1 MASPDPAGSSTL
13 ALNGRAPDAPPRR
26 SSILPAN
33 RRGLGHPWLT
43 LVAAAFGLFMIGLDG
58 TIVAVANPTIGHHF
72 HATLPQLQ
80 WVTNAYLLALAVT
93 LITGGKLGDQ
103 FGRKRIFL
111 IGTTGF
117 ALASLACGLSTS
129 LGELIAF
136 RAAQGLFGAMMVPQ
150 TLAILRTTF
159 PIEKLATA
167 IGLWTMSSTLGIASG
182 PIVGGLLINHAS
194 WRWIFFVNVPVAVV
208 SLLVGTWV
216 IRESRDQAEGRR
228 FDPPGIALLTGTLFT
243 LLWGLIDAE
252 KHGWGHFQPFA
263 WLITSALL
271 LVLFIAW
278 EIREERIRQPHIPL
292 SLFRSAQFSSG
303 VVMALAVLMGYFSVL
318 FFVTLYFQRV
328 HGYTASQTGVR
339 LLALTGVMGIS
350 AFAGSRAVAKIG
362 PRVPLLIGAL
372 LSAAGLIGL
381 SRLGPHTSYSSI
393 WPFLALIGLGFGP
406 AQTAFARAIVGGAP
420 PGQGGIAGGMTST
433 AVQVG
438 GLLGLSVLGSVIVS
452 RVTSTLPHKLT
463 QAGVP
468 AQLVRQLQGS
478 AHSIAQG
485 IVPIPRG
492 LSASTNQAITKSD
505 LLAFTAGLD
514 TAMAI
519 AAAIILVTGTATFL
533 AVGISARAAGNA
545 SLRPPAGPPSPAEH
559 HHPSTVDRL
568 NGDSAEATVERRTG
582 ASDGRP

>member
-1 MASPDPAGSSTL
+1 
-13 ALNGRAPDAPPRR
+13 
-26 SSILPAN
+26 
-33 RRGLGHPWLT
+33 
-43 LVAAAFGLFMIGLDG
+43 MIGLDS

-103 FGRKRIFL
+103 LGRKRIFL
-111 IGTTGF
+111 IGTAGF

-136 RAAQGLFGAMMVPQ
+136 RAMQGVFGAIMVPQ
-150 TLAILRTTF
+150 TLATLRATF
-159 PIEKLATA
+159 PLEKLAAA
-167 IGLWTMSSTLGIASG
+167 IGLWTMSSSLGIASG
-182 PIVGGLLINHAS
+182 PIAGGLLISHTS
-194 WRWIFFVNVPVAVV
+194 WRWIFFVNVPVAAV

-216 IRESRDQAEGRR
+216 IRESRDRAEGRR

-243 LLWGLIDAE
+243 LIWGLIDAE
-252 KHGWGHFQPFA
+252 KHGWGHFTPFA
-263 WLITSALL
+263 WLITAAVLL
-271 LVLFIAW
+271 GLFIAW
-278 EIREERIRQPHIPL
+278 EVREERVRQPHIPL

-303 VVMALAVLMGYFSVL
+303 VVMALAVMIGLYSVL
-318 FFVTLYFQRV
+318 FFVSLYLQRV

-362 PRVPLLIGAL
+362 PPVPLLVGAL
-372 LSAAGLIGL
+372 LSAGGLVGL
-381 SRLGPHTSYSSI
+381 SRLGPQTSFSSI

-420 PGQGGIAGGMTST
+420 PGQAGIAGGMTST
-433 AVQVG
+433 AVQIG

-468 AQLVRQLQGS
+468 SQLVHQLQGTG
-478 AHSIAQG
+478 HSIAQG
-485 IVPIPRG
+485 IVPIPSG
-492 LSASTNQAITKSD
+492 LPASTAQAITKSD

-514 TAMAI
+514 AAMAI
-519 AAAIILVTGTATFL
+519 AAAIVLVTGIVAFL
-533 AVGISARAAGNA
+533 AVGISAGATRVAAVRSNTPREIGAEPSEPSQRAA
-545 SLRPPAGPPSPAEH
+545 
-559 HHPSTVDRL
+559 
-568 NGDSAEATVERRTG
+568 
-582 ASDGRP
+582 

>member
-1 MASPDPAGSSTL
+1 MAPPDPPGSSTF
-13 ALNGRAPDAPPRR
+13 ALNGRASDRAPRR
-26 SSILPAN
+26 SVLPAN

-43 LVAAAFGLFMIGLDG
+43 LLAAAFGLGMIGLDS

-103 FGRKRIFL
+103 LGRKRIFL
-111 IGTTGF
+111 IGTAGF
-117 ALASLACGLSTS
+117 ALASLACGLSES

-136 RAAQGLFGAMMVPQ
+136 RAAQGVFGAIMVPQ
-150 TLAILRTTF
+150 TLAILRATF
-159 PIEKLATA
+159 PLEKLATA
-167 IGLWTMSSTLGIASG
+167 IGLWTMSSSLGIASG
-182 PIVGGLLINHAS
+182 PIAGGLLISHTS
-194 WRWIFFVNVPVAVV
+194 WRWIFFVNVPVAAV
-208 SLLVGTWV
+208 SLLLGTWV
-216 IRESRDQAEGRR
+216 IRESRDQSEGRR

-243 LLWGLIDAE
+243 LIWGLIDAE
-252 KHGWGHFQPFA
+252 KHGWGHFTSVA
-263 WLITSALL
+263 WLVTAALL

-278 EIREERIRQPHIPL
+278 EIREERVRQPHIPL

-303 VVMALAVLMGYFSVL
+303 VVMALAVMIGLYSVL
-318 FFVTLYFQRV
+318 FFVTLYLQRV

-350 AFAGSRAVAKIG
+350 AFAGSRVVAKIG
-362 PRVPLLIGAL
+362 PRVPLLVGAL
-372 LSAAGLIGL
+372 LSAGGLIGL
-381 SRLGPHTSYSSI
+381 SRLGPQTSFSSI
-393 WPFLALIGLGFGP
+393 WPFLALVGLGFGP

-420 PGQGGIAGGMTST
+420 PGQAGIAGGMTST

-468 AQLVRQLQGS
+468 TQLVHQLQGTG
-478 AHSIAQG
+478 HSIAQG
-485 IVPIPRG
+485 IVSIPRG
-492 LSASTNQAITKSD
+492 LPASTAQAISKSD

-514 TAMAI
+514 AAMAI
-519 AAAIILVTGTATFL
+519 AAAIAIVTGIVAFL
-533 AVGISARAAGNA
+533 AVGISAQATRVAPVPSDNPREVVAEPSEPSQRAA
-545 SLRPPAGPPSPAEH
+545 
-559 HHPSTVDRL
+559 
-568 NGDSAEATVERRTG
+568 
-582 ASDGRP
+582 

>member
-1 MASPDPAGSSTL
+1 MAPPDPAGSSTL
-13 ALNGRAPDAPPRR
+13 ALNGRASDRAPRR
-26 SSILPAN
+26 SVLPAN

-43 LVAAAFGLFMIGLDG
+43 LLAAAFGLGMIGLDS

-103 FGRKRIFL
+103 LGRKRIFL
-111 IGTTGF
+111 IGTAGF

-136 RAAQGLFGAMMVPQ
+136 RAAQGVFGAIMVPQ
-150 TLAILRTTF
+150 TLATLRATF
-159 PIEKLATA
+159 PLEKLAAA

-182 PIVGGLLINHAS
+182 PIAGGLLISHTS
-194 WRWIFFVNVPVAVV
+194 WRWIFFVNVPIAAV

-216 IRESRDQAEGRR
+216 IRESRDQADGRR
-228 FDPPGIALLTGTLFT
+228 FDPPGIALLTATLFT
-243 LLWGLIDAE
+243 LIWGLIEAE
-252 KHGWGHFQPFA
+252 KHGWGRFTPFA
-263 WLITSALL
+263 WLITAALL

-278 EIREERIRQPHIPL
+278 EIREERVRQPHIPV

-303 VVMALAVLMGYFSVL
+303 VVMAMAVMIGLYSVL
-318 FFVTLYFQRV
+318 FFVSLYLQRV

-362 PRVPLLIGAL
+362 PRVPLLVGAL
-372 LSAAGLIGL
+372 LSAGGLIGL
-381 SRLGPHTSYSSI
+381 SRLGPQTSFSSI

-420 PGQGGIAGGMTST
+420 PGQAGIAGGMTST

-468 AQLVRQLQGS
+468 TQLVHQLQGTG
-478 AHSIAQG
+478 HSIAQG

-492 LSASTNQAITKSD
+492 LPASTAQAITNSD

-514 TAMAI
+514 AAMAI
-519 AAAIILVTGTATFL
+519 AGAIVLVTGIVAFL
-533 AVGISARAAGNA
+533 AVGISARATRVAAVPTVTPREVAAEPSEA
-545 SLRPPAGPPSPAEH
+545 SLRAA
-559 HHPSTVDRL
+559 
-568 NGDSAEATVERRTG
+568 
-582 ASDGRP
+582 

>member
-1 MASPDPAGSSTL
+1 
-13 ALNGRAPDAPPRR
+13 
-26 SSILPAN
+26 
-33 RRGLGHPWLT
+33 
-43 LVAAAFGLFMIGLDG
+43 MIGLDS

-103 FGRKRIFL
+103 LGRKRIFL
-111 IGTTGF
+111 IGTAGF

-136 RAAQGLFGAMMVPQ
+136 RAMQGVFGAIMVPQ
-150 TLAILRTTF
+150 TLATLRATF
-159 PIEKLATA
+159 PLEKLAAA
-167 IGLWTMSSTLGIASG
+167 IGLWTMSSSLGIASG
-182 PIVGGLLINHAS
+182 PIAGGLLISHTS
-194 WRWIFFVNVPVAVV
+194 WRWIFFVNAPVAAV
-208 SLLVGTWV
+208 SLFVGTWV
-216 IRESRDQAEGRR
+216 IRESRDQADGRR

-243 LLWGLIDAE
+243 LIWGLIDAE
-252 KHGWGHFQPFA
+252 KHGWGRFAPFA
-263 WLITSALL
+263 WLITAALL

-278 EIREERIRQPHIPL
+278 EIREERVRQPHIPL

-303 VVMALAVLMGYFSVL
+303 VVMALAVMIGLYSVL
-318 FFVTLYFQRV
+318 FFVSLYLQRV

-362 PRVPLLIGAL
+362 PRVPLLVGAL
-372 LSAAGLIGL
+372 LSAGGLIGL
-381 SRLGPHTSYSSI
+381 SRLGPHTSFSSI

-420 PGQGGIAGGMTST
+420 PGQAGIAGGMTST
-433 AVQVG
+433 AIQIG

-468 AQLVRQLQGS
+468 THLVHQLQGTG
-478 AHSIAQG
+478 HSIAEG
-485 IVPIPRG
+485 IVLIPRG
-492 LSASTNQAITKSD
+492 LPASTAQAITKSD

-514 TAMAI
+514 AAMAI
-519 AAAIILVTGTATFL
+519 AAAIVLVTGIVAFL
-533 AVGISARAAGNA
+533 AVGISARATRVAA
-545 SLRPPAGPPSPAEH
+545 VPTVTPRQVVAEPSE
-559 HHPSTVDRL
+559 SSQR
-568 NGDSAEATVERRTG
+568 SA
-582 ASDGRP
+582 

>member
-1 MASPDPAGSSTL
+1 MAPPDPAGSSTL
-13 ALNGRAPDAPPRR
+13 ALNGRASDRAARR
-26 SSILPAN
+26 SVLPAN

-72 HATLPQLQ
+72 HATLPDLQ

-93 LITGGKLGDQ
+93 LISGGKLGDQ
-103 FGRKRIFL
+103 LGRKRIFL
-111 IGTTGF
+111 IGTAGF
-117 ALASLACGLSTS
+117 AFASLACGLSSS

-136 RAAQGLFGAMMVPQ
+136 RAAQGVFGAMMVPQ
-150 TLAILRTTF
+150 TLAILRATF
-159 PIEKLATA
+159 PIEKLAMA
-167 IGLWTMSSTLGIASG
+167 IGLWTMSSTIGIASG

-194 WRWIFFVNVPVAVV
+194 WRWIFIVNVPVAVV

-228 FDPPGIALLTGTLFT
+228 FDPPGMALLTGTLFT

-263 WLITSALL
+263 WLISSAWL
-271 LVLFIAW
+271 LVLFVAW

-292 SLFRSAQFSSG
+292 SLFRSPQFSSG

-350 AFAGSRAVAKIG
+350 AFAGSRAVAKVG

-381 SRLGPHTSYSSI
+381 SRVGPHTSYSSI

-420 PGQGGIAGGMTST
+420 PGQGGIAGGITST

-452 RVTSTLPHKLT
+452 RVTSALPHKLAA
-463 QAGVP
+463 AGVP
-468 AQLVRQLQGS
+468 NQLVRQLQGS

-492 LSASTNQAITKSD
+492 LSASTAQAITKSD

-519 AAAIILVTGTATFL
+519 AAAIVLVTGIVAFL
-533 AVGISARAAGNA
+533 AVGIGARATRVA
-545 SLRPPAGPPSPAEH
+545 PVPSETPREVVAE
-559 HHPSTVDRL
+559 PSEPSQR
-568 NGDSAEATVERRTG
+568 AA
-582 ASDGRP
+582 

>member
-1 MASPDPAGSSTL
+1 MAPPDPPGSSTL
-13 ALNGRAPDAPPRR
+13 ALNGRVSERARRR
-26 SSILPAN
+26 SVLPAN

-43 LVAAAFGLFMIGLDG
+43 LLAAAFGLGMIGLDS

-103 FGRKRIFL
+103 LGRKRIFL
-111 IGTTGF
+111 IGTAGF
-117 ALASLACGLSTS
+117 ALASLACGLSSS

-136 RAAQGLFGAMMVPQ
+136 RAMQGVFGAIMVPQ
-150 TLAILRTTF
+150 TLATLRATF
-159 PIEKLATA
+159 PLEKLAAA

-182 PIVGGLLINHAS
+182 PIAGGLLINHTS
-194 WRWIFFVNVPVAVV
+194 WRWIFFVNVPVAAV

-243 LLWGLIDAE
+243 LIWGLIDAE
-252 KHGWGHFQPFA
+252 KHGWGHFTPFG
-263 WLITSALL
+263 WLIAAAALL
-271 LVLFIAW
+271 ALFIAW
-278 EIREERIRQPHIPL
+278 EIREERVRQPHIPL

-303 VVMALAVLMGYFSVL
+303 VVMALAVMIGLYSVL
-318 FFVTLYFQRV
+318 FFVTLYLQRV

-339 LLALTGVMGIS
+339 LLTLTGVMGIS

-362 PRVPLLIGAL
+362 PRVPLLVGAL
-372 LSAAGLIGL
+372 LSAGGLIGL
-381 SRLGPHTSYSSI
+381 SRLGPQTSFSSI
-393 WPFLALIGLGFGP
+393 WPFLALVGLGFGP

-420 PGQGGIAGGMTST
+420 PGQAGIAGGMTST

-468 AQLVRQLQGS
+468 TQLVHQLQGTS
-478 AHSIAQG
+478 HSIAQG
-485 IVPIPRG
+485 IVSIPRG
-492 LSASTNQAITKSD
+492 LPASTAQAITKTD

-514 TAMAI
+514 AAMAI
-519 AAAIILVTGTATFL
+519 AAAIVLVTGIVAFL
-533 AVGISARAAGNA
+533 AVGMSARAARVA
-545 SLRPPAGPPSPAEH
+545 AVPSDTPREVVAE
-559 HHPSTVDRL
+559 PSEPSQR
-568 NGDSAEATVERRTG
+568 AA
-582 ASDGRP
+582 

>member
-1 MASPDPAGSSTL
+1 MT
-13 ALNGRAPDAPPRR
+13 R
-26 SSILPAN
+26 SRPILPAN

-43 LVAAAFGLFMIGLDG
+43 LLAAALGLGMIGLDS
-58 TIVAVANPTIGHHF
+58 TIVAVANPTIGRHF

-103 FGRKRIFL
+103 LGRKRIFL
-111 IGTTGF
+111 IGTAGF

-150 TLAILRTTF
+150 TLAILRATF
-159 PIEKLATA
+159 PIEKLAVA

-182 PIVGGLLINHAS
+182 PIAGGLLINHAS
-194 WRWIFFVNVPVAVV
+194 WRWIFLVNLPVAAV

-216 IRESRDQAEGRR
+216 IRESRDQTEGRR

-243 LLWGLIDAE
+243 LIWGLIDAE
-252 KHGWGHFQPFA
+252 KHGWGHFTPFA
-263 WLITSALL
+263 WLISSALL
-271 LVLFIAW
+271 LVLFVVW

-303 VVMALAVLMGYFSVL
+303 VVMAVAVLMGYYSVL

-372 LSAAGLIGL
+372 LSAAGLVGL
-381 SRLGPHTSYSSI
+381 SRLGPDTSYSSI

-420 PGQGGIAGGMTST
+420 PGQGGIAGGITST

-438 GLLGLSVLGSVIVS
+438 GMLGLSVLGSVIVS

-468 AQLVRQLQGS
+468 TQLVHQLQGTG
-478 AHSIAQG
+478 HSIAQG

-492 LSASTNQAITKSD
+492 VPASTAQAISKSE

-514 TAMAI
+514 AAMAV
-519 AAAIILVTGTATFL
+519 AAVIVFVTGIVAFL
-533 AVGISARAAGNA
+533 AVGISARTTRVAAV
-545 SLRPPAGPPSPAEH
+545 PSDTPREVVAQ
-559 HHPSTVDRL
+559 PSEPSQR
-568 NGDSAEATVERRTG
+568 AA
-582 ASDGRP
+582 

>member
-1 MASPDPAGSSTL
+1 MAPPDPAGSSTL
-13 ALNGRAPDAPPRR
+13 APNGRASGRAPRR
-26 SSILPAN
+26 SVLPAN

-43 LVAAAFGLFMIGLDG
+43 LLAAAFGLGMIGLDS

-111 IGTTGF
+111 IGTAGF

-129 LGELIAF
+129 LGDLIAF
-136 RAAQGLFGAMMVPQ
+136 RAAQGVFGAIMVPQ
-150 TLAILRTTF
+150 TLATLRATF
-159 PIEKLATA
+159 PLEKLAAA
-167 IGLWTMSSTLGIASG
+167 IGLWTMSSSLGIASG
-182 PIVGGLLINHAS
+182 PIAGGLLINHTS
-194 WRWIFFVNVPVAVV
+194 WRWIFFVNVPVAAV

-243 LLWGLIDAE
+243 LIWGLIDAE
-252 KHGWGHFQPFA
+252 KHGWGRFTPFA
-263 WLITSALL
+263 WLITAALL

-278 EIREERIRQPHIPL
+278 EIREERVRQPHIPL

-303 VVMALAVLMGYFSVL
+303 VVMAVAVMIGLFSVL
-318 FFVTLYFQRV
+318 FFVSLYLQRV

-362 PRVPLLIGAL
+362 PRVPLLAGAL
-372 LSAAGLIGL
+372 LSAGGLIGL
-381 SRLGPHTSYSSI
+381 SRLGPQTSFSSI

-420 PGQGGIAGGMTST
+420 PGQAGIAGGMTST

-438 GLLGLSVLGSVIVS
+438 GMLGLSVLGSVIVS
-452 RVTSTLPHKLT
+452 RVASTLPHKLT

-468 AQLVRQLQGS
+468 TQLIHQLQG
-478 AHSIAQG
+478 AGHSIAQG
-485 IVPIPRG
+485 IVSIPRG
-492 LSASTNQAITKSD
+492 VPASTAQAITKSD

-514 TAMAI
+514 AAMAI
-519 AAAIILVTGTATFL
+519 AAAIVLVTGIVAFL
-533 AVGISARAAGNA
+533 AVGISARATRVAA
-545 SLRPPAGPPSPAEH
+545 VPSDTPREVATELSERSLRAA
-559 HHPSTVDRL
+559 
-568 NGDSAEATVERRTG
+568 
-582 ASDGRP
+582 

>member
-1 MASPDPAGSSTL
+1 M
-13 ALNGRAPDAPPRR
+13 
-26 SSILPAN
+26 
-33 RRGLGHPWLT
+33 
-43 LVAAAFGLFMIGLDG
+43 AAAFGLFMIGLDG

-72 HATLPQLQ
+72 HANLADLQ
-80 WVTNAYLLALAVT
+80 WVTNAYLLALAIT
-93 LITGGKLGDQ
+93 LISGGKLGDQ
-103 FGRKRIFL
+103 LGRKRIFL
-111 IGTTGF
+111 IGTAGF

-129 LGELIAF
+129 LGELITF
-136 RAAQGLFGAMMVPQ
+136 RAAQGVFGAMMVPQ
-150 TLAILRTTF
+150 TLAILRATF
-159 PIEKLATA
+159 PIEKLAMA
-167 IGLWTMSSTLGIASG
+167 IGLWTMSSTIGIASG
-182 PIVGGLLINHAS
+182 PIVGGLLISHAS
-194 WRWIFFVNVPVAVV
+194 WRWIFIVNVPVAVA
-208 SLLVGTWV
+208 SMLVGTWV

-252 KHGWGHFQPFA
+252 KDGWGHFTPFA
-263 WLITSALL
+263 WLISSALL
-271 LVLFIAW
+271 LVLFVVW
-278 EIREERIRQPHIPL
+278 EIREERTRQPHIPL
-292 SLFRSAQFSSG
+292 SLFRSPQFSAG
-303 VVMALAVLMGYFSVL
+303 VVMALAVLMGYYAVL

-381 SRLGPHTSYSSI
+381 SRLSPHTSYSSI

-420 PGQGGIAGGMTST
+420 PGQGGIAGGITST

-438 GLLGLSVLGSVIVS
+438 GMLGLSVLGSAIVS

-468 AQLVRQLQGS
+468 NQMVHQLQGTG
-478 AHSIAQG
+478 HSIAQG

-492 LSASTNQAITKSD
+492 LPASTAQAITKSD

-514 TAMAI
+514 AAMAI
-519 AAAIILVTGTATFL
+519 AAAIVLVTGIVAFL
-533 AVGISARAAGNA
+533 AVGISARATRVAA
-545 SLRPPAGPPSPAEH
+545 VPSDTPHEVVAEPAQRPAER
-559 HHPSTVDRL
+559 SFI
-568 NGDSAEATVERRTG
+568 
-582 ASDGRP
+582 DG

>member
-1 MASPDPAGSSTL
+1 MTRSRPI
-13 ALNGRAPDAPPRR
+13 GRASDRAPRR
-26 SSILPAN
+26 SVLPAN

-43 LVAAAFGLFMIGLDG
+43 LLAAAFGLGMIGLDS

-103 FGRKRIFL
+103 LGRKRIFL
-111 IGTTGF
+111 IGTAGF

-129 LGELIAF
+129 LGELIGF
-136 RAAQGLFGAMMVPQ
+136 RAAQGVFGAIMVPQ
-150 TLAILRTTF
+150 TLAMLRATF
-159 PIEKLATA
+159 PLEKLAAA

-182 PIVGGLLINHAS
+182 PIAGGLLINHTS
-194 WRWIFFVNVPVAVV
+194 WRWIFFVNVPVAAV

-243 LLWGLIDAE
+243 LIWGLIDAE
-252 KHGWGHFQPFA
+252 KHGWGHFTPFA

-278 EIREERIRQPHIPL
+278 EIREERVRQPHIPL

-303 VVMALAVLMGYFSVL
+303 VVMALAVMIGLYSVL
-318 FFVTLYFQRV
+318 FFVTLYLQRV

-362 PRVPLLIGAL
+362 PRVPLLVGAL

-381 SRLGPHTSYSSI
+381 SRLGPQTSFSSI
-393 WPFLALIGLGFGP
+393 WPFLALVGLGFGP

-420 PGQGGIAGGMTST
+420 PGQAGIAGGMTST

-438 GLLGLSVLGSVIVS
+438 GMLGLSVLGSVIVS
-452 RVTSTLPHKLT
+452 RVTATLPHKLT

-468 AQLVRQLQGS
+468 TQLVHQLQGNG
-478 AHSIAQG
+478 HSIAQG

-492 LSASTNQAITKSD
+492 LPASTAQAITKSD
-505 LLAFTAGLD
+505 LLAFTSGLD
-514 TAMAI
+514 AAMAI
-519 AAAIILVTGTATFL
+519 AAAIVLVTGIVAFL
-533 AVGISARAAGNA
+533 AVGISARATRVAAVPGDTPREVVA
-545 SLRPPAGPPSPAEH
+545 EPSE
-559 HHPSTVDRL
+559 PSQR
-568 NGDSAEATVERRTG
+568 AA
-582 ASDGRP
+582 

>member
-1 MASPDPAGSSTL
+1 MAPPDPTGSSTL
-13 ALNGRAPDAPPRR
+13 ALSGRASDRARRR
-26 SSILPAN
+26 SVLPAN
-33 RRGLGHPWLT
+33 RHGVGHPWLT
-43 LVAAAFGLFMIGLDG
+43 LLAAAFGLGMIGLDS

-103 FGRKRIFL
+103 LGRKRIFL
-111 IGTTGF
+111 IGTAGF

-129 LGELIAF
+129 LDELIAF
-136 RAAQGLFGAMMVPQ
+136 RATQGVFGAIMVPQ
-150 TLAILRTTF
+150 TLATLRATF
-159 PIEKLATA
+159 PLEKLAAA

-182 PIVGGLLINHAS
+182 PLAGGLLINHTS
-194 WRWIFFVNVPVAVV
+194 WRWIFFVNVPVAAV
-208 SLLVGTWV
+208 SLLVGLWV

-243 LLWGLIDAE
+243 LIWGLIDAE
-252 KHGWGHFQPFA
+252 KHGWGHFTPAA
-263 WLITSALL
+263 WLITAALL
-271 LVLFIAW
+271 LALFIAW
-278 EIREERIRQPHIPL
+278 EIREERVRQPHIPL

-303 VVMALAVLMGYFSVL
+303 VVMALAVMMGLYSVL
-318 FFVTLYFQRV
+318 FFVTLYLQRV

-362 PRVPLLIGAL
+362 PRFPLLVGAL
-372 LSAAGLIGL
+372 LSAGGLIGL
-381 SRLGPHTSYSSI
+381 SRLGPQTPFSSI

-420 PGQGGIAGGMTST
+420 PGQAGIAGGMTST
-433 AVQVG
+433 AVQIG
-438 GLLGLSVLGSVIVS
+438 GLLGLSVLGSVIVT

-468 AQLVRQLQGS
+468 TQLVHQLQGTG
-478 AHSIAQG
+478 HSIAQG

-492 LSASTNQAITKSD
+492 LPASTAQAITKSD

-514 TAMAI
+514 AAMAI
-519 AAAIILVTGTATFL
+519 AAAIVLVTGIVAFL
-533 AVGISARAAGNA
+533 AVGISARATRVGAV
-545 SLRPPAGPPSPAEH
+545 PSITRREVVAEPFE
-559 HHPSTVDRL
+559 PSQR
-568 NGDSAEATVERRTG
+568 AA
-582 ASDGRP
+582 

>member
-1 MASPDPAGSSTL
+1 MAPPDPAGSSTL

-72 HATLPQLQ
+72 HATLPDLQ

-93 LITGGKLGDQ
+93 LISGGKLGDQ
-103 FGRKRIFL
+103 LGRKRVFL
-111 IGTTGF
+111 IGTAGF

-136 RAAQGLFGAMMVPQ
+136 RAAQGVFGAMMVPQ
-150 TLAILRTTF
+150 TLAILRATF
-159 PIEKLATA
+159 PLEKLAMA
-167 IGLWTMSSTLGIASG
+167 IGLWTMSSTIGIASG

-194 WRWIFFVNVPVAVV
+194 WRWIFIVNVPVAVV

-252 KHGWGHFQPFA
+252 KHGWGRFTPFA
-263 WLITSALL
+263 WLITAAVL
-271 LVLFIAW
+271 LVLFVAW

-292 SLFRSAQFSSG
+292 SLFRSPQFSSG

-362 PRVPLLIGAL
+362 PRVPLLVGAL
-372 LSAAGLIGL
+372 LSAGGLIGL
-381 SRLGPHTSYSSI
+381 SRLGPQTSFSSI
-393 WPFLALIGLGFGP
+393 WPFLALVGLGFGP

-420 PGQGGIAGGMTST
+420 PGQAGIAGGMTST

-463 QAGVP
+463 LAGVP
-468 AQLVRQLQGS
+468 TELVHQLQGTG
-478 AHSIAQG
+478 HSIAQG
-485 IVPIPRG
+485 IVSIPRG
-492 LSASTNQAITKSD
+492 LPASTAQAITKTD

-514 TAMAI
+514 AAMAI
-519 AAAIILVTGTATFL
+519 AAAIVLVTGIVAFL
-533 AVGISARAAGNA
+533 AVGISARATRVAAVPSDTPREVVAEPSEA
-545 SLRPPAGPPSPAEH
+545 SQTAA
-559 HHPSTVDRL
+559 
-568 NGDSAEATVERRTG
+568 
-582 ASDGRP
+582 

>member
-1 MASPDPAGSSTL
+1 
-13 ALNGRAPDAPPRR
+13 
-26 SSILPAN
+26 
-33 RRGLGHPWLT
+33 
-43 LVAAAFGLFMIGLDG
+43 
-58 TIVAVANPTIGHHF
+58 
-72 HATLPQLQ
+72 
-80 WVTNAYLLALAVT
+80 
-93 LITGGKLGDQ
+93 
-103 FGRKRIFL
+103 
-111 IGTTGF
+111 
-117 ALASLACGLSTS
+117 LACGLSSS

-136 RAAQGLFGAMMVPQ
+136 RAAQGVFGALMVPQ
-150 TLAILRTTF
+150 TLAILRATF
-159 PIEKLATA
+159 PLEKLAMA
-167 IGLWTMSSTLGIASG
+167 IGLWTMSSTIGIASG

-194 WRWIFFVNVPVAVV
+194 WRWIFIVNVPVAVV

-216 IRESRDQAEGRR
+216 IRESRDEAEGRR

-252 KHGWGHFQPFA
+252 KHGWGRFTPFA
-263 WLITSALL
+263 WLITAAVL
-271 LVLFIAW
+271 LVLFVAW

-292 SLFRSAQFSSG
+292 SLFRSPQFSSG

-420 PGQGGIAGGMTST
+420 PGQGGIAGGITST
-433 AVQVG
+433 AVQTG
-438 GLLGLSVLGSVIVS
+438 GMLGLSVLGSVIVS
-452 RVTSTLPHKLT
+452 RVASTLPHKLAA
-463 QAGVP
+463 AGVP
-468 AQLVRQLQGS
+468 NQLARRLQGS

-492 LSASTNQAITKSD
+492 LSASTNHAITKSD

-519 AAAIILVTGTATFL
+519 AAAILLVTGIATFL
-533 AVGISARAAGNA
+533 AVGISARASRAAAAPTDLGRGVMA
-545 SLRPPAGPPSPAEH
+545 ESAEPAE
-559 HHPSTVDRL
+559 PSQR
-568 NGDSAEATVERRTG
+568 AA
-582 ASDGRP
+582 

>member
-1 MASPDPAGSSTL
+1 MAPPDPADSSAL

-33 RRGLGHPWLT
+33 RRGYGHPWLT

-58 TIVAVANPTIGHHF
+58 TIVAVANPTVGHHF
-72 HATLPQLQ
+72 HASLADLQ

-93 LITGGKLGDQ
+93 LISGGKLGDQ
-103 FGRKRIFL
+103 LGRKRIFL
-111 IGTTGF
+111 IGTAGF

-136 RAAQGLFGAMMVPQ
+136 RAAQGVFGAMMVPQ
-150 TLAILRTTF
+150 TLGILRATF

-167 IGLWTMSSTLGIASG
+167 IGLWTMSSTIGIASG
-182 PIVGGLLINHAS
+182 PIVGGLLISHAS
-194 WRWIFFVNVPVAVV
+194 WRWIFIVNVPVAAV
-208 SLLVGTWV
+208 SMFVGTWV

-252 KHGWGHFQPFA
+252 KHGWGHLTPFA
-263 WLITSALL
+263 WLTSSAVL
-271 LVLFIAW
+271 LVLFVVW

-303 VVMALAVLMGYFSVL
+303 VVMALAVLMGYYSVL

-328 HGYTASQTGVR
+328 HGYTAAQTGVR

-350 AFAGSRAVAKIG
+350 AFAGSRAVAKVG

-420 PGQGGIAGGMTST
+420 PGQGGIAGGITST
-433 AVQVG
+433 AVQTG
-438 GLLGLSVLGSVIVS
+438 GMLGLSVLGSVIVS

-463 QAGVP
+463 KAGIP
-468 AQLVRQLQGS
+468 TPLAHQLQGTG
-478 AHSIAQG
+478 HSIAQG
-485 IVPIPRG
+485 VVTIPRG
-492 LSASTNQAITKSD
+492 LPASTAQAITTSD

-519 AAAIILVTGTATFL
+519 AAAIVLVTGIVTFL
-533 AVGISARAAGNA
+533 AVGIGA
-545 SLRPPAGPPSPAEH
+545 PATRVAPGPSDTPREVVAVDSEPS
-559 HHPSTVDRL
+559 
-568 NGDSAEATVERRTG
+568 
-582 ASDGRP
+582 